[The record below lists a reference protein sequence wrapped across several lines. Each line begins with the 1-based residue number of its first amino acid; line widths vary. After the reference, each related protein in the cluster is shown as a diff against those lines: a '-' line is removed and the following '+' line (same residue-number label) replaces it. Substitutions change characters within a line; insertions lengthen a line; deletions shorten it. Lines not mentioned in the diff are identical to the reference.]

1 MPIPQDCQSPIE
13 IYVGG
18 GCVGVRGGF
27 QQMVSISN
35 CITAQT
41 KYIQSEITDA
51 QQKCHQR
58 RNLSTA
64 KLLSKWAHR
73 PQWWCQLYHS
83 KFKIHQCHKNQVCK
97 LKTFWIFLRW
107 NAKYPQV
114 TNLPIRQ
121 KFQIPT
127 RSKNQNTNYTL
138 TKSEQQSNEPQNV
151 HHGKKKESENA
162 KGRLLGK
169 TITITITGCSD
180 DQKLHLGKRKEH
192 NSTTIYVK
200 Y

>member
-64 KLLSKWAHR
+64 KSNYWANE
-73 PQWWCQLYHS
+73 LTDL
-83 KFKIHQCHKNQVCK
+83 NDGV
-97 LKTFWIFLRW
+97 
-107 NAKYPQV
+107 
-114 TNLPIRQ
+114 
-121 KFQIPT
+121 
-127 RSKNQNTNYTL
+127 NYTIPNSKYTSV
-138 TKSEQQSNEPQNV
+138 TKTKYVNL
-151 HHGKKKESENA
+151 K
-162 KGRLLGK
+162 LFDFF
-169 TITITITGCSD
+169 SD
-180 DQKLHLGKRKEH
+180 GMRNIPK
-192 NSTTIYVK
+192 
-200 Y
+200 

>member
-64 KLLSKWAHR
+64 KLLSKWAHSVTKTKYVN
-73 PQWWCQLYHS
+73 L
-83 KFKIHQCHKNQVCK
+83 K
-97 LKTFWIFLRW
+97 LFEFFSDGMR
-107 NAKYPQV
+107 N
-114 TNLPIRQ
+114 
-121 KFQIPT
+121 IP
-127 RSKNQNTNYTL
+127 K
-138 TKSEQQSNEPQNV
+138 
-151 HHGKKKESENA
+151 
-162 KGRLLGK
+162 
-169 TITITITGCSD
+169 
-180 DQKLHLGKRKEH
+180 
-192 NSTTIYVK
+192 
-200 Y
+200 

>member
-127 RSKNQNTNYTL
+127 RSKNQIPTIPSRNR
-138 TKSEQQSNEPQNV
+138 SNSPM
-151 HHGKKKESENA
+151 SP
-162 KGRLLGK
+162 RMC
-169 TITITITGCSD
+169 ITGRRKN
-180 DQKLHLGKRKEH
+180 QKMQKADCWERQLQSQSQDVQMIRNCIWEKEK
-192 NSTTIYVK
+192 STTAQLSM
-200 Y
+200 